1 MTRQPNGPARRLGRL
16 LVALSCIALLGA
28 CRSTTIQIE
37 RDATDVKEF
46 FVVVDDHDKL
56 KDRFKDDDQRQAL
69 AELAVNLDDDEV
81 LDYAEFRLEVRDD
94 KADIW
99 REQRAPRRKKWFQAR
114 IQEHPSKVVF
124 TIARDA
130 FKNNENL
137 AAGIIVRVDSPEMA
151 QDYYGTLLRPEE
163 IAVRTTALVFHAGPT
178 VTLVLKNSSNPALVD
193 D

>member
-1 MTRQPNGPARRLGRL
+1 MCL
-16 LVALSCIALLGA
+16 IALLGA
-28 CRSTTIQIE
+28 CRATRIEIE

-46 FVVVDDHDKL
+46 FVVVDDFDKL
-56 KDRFKDDDQRQAL
+56 KDRFKDDDHRQAL

-99 REQRAPRRKKWFQAR
+99 REQRAPRRKKWFKAQ

-124 TIARDA
+124 SIARDA
-130 FKNNENL
+130 FKKNENL
-137 AAGIIVRVDSPEMA
+137 AAGVIVRVDSPEMA
-151 QDYYGTLLRPEE
+151 QDYFGTLLRPEE
-163 IAVRTTALVFHAGPT
+163 IAVKTTAWIFHSGPT
-178 VTLVLKNSSNPALVD
+178 VTLVLKNASNPALVD